1 MHWTGFRLSATPQNV
16 VEYSTKGDGMEAK
29 INDVVKA
36 ACLIGEDWHHSER
49 GKCLGENVTIIGEV
63 DNGYEVNAFLGGKLR
78 AFIFAEN
85 EISHLWVEELEIV
98 AKA

>member
-1 MHWTGFRLSATPQNV
+1 MKAQ
-16 VEYSTKGDGMEAK
+16 

-49 GKCLGENVTIIGEV
+49 GKCLGENVTVIGEV
-63 DNGYEVNAFLGGKLR
+63 DGGYEVVAFLGGKVSAHPVYELK
-78 AFIFAEN
+78 AFVFAEN
-85 EISHLWVEELEIV
+85 EISPLWVEETV